1 MHLIEP
7 INQSTNQSVK
17 VVNIFILKRLITK
30 FMSSFNIY
38 TVKKM

>member
-1 MHLIEP
+1 MNLIKP

-17 VVNIFILKRLITK
+17 VVNIFILKRLIAK
-30 FMSSFNIY
+30 FMFTFNIY